1 MKRTLYTC
9 ACSSLEHMFVVTE
22 CDEDLFLEVHLRPA
36 PFGERLKR
44 AVRYVFGRRS
54 RYGSFDEIV
63 LTPAMAVEL
72 GDQLLNWAQGESVVF
87 ASNDVH

>member
-22 CDEDLFLEVHLRPA
+22 DDEDLFLEVHLRPA
-36 PFGERLKR
+36 PFWKR
-44 AVRYVFGRRS
+44 VGKAVRYVFGHRS
-54 RYGSFDEIV
+54 RYGSFEEIV

-72 GDQLLNWAQGESVVF
+72 GDQLLNWAQGESNVF
-87 ASNDVH
+87 QPNDVF